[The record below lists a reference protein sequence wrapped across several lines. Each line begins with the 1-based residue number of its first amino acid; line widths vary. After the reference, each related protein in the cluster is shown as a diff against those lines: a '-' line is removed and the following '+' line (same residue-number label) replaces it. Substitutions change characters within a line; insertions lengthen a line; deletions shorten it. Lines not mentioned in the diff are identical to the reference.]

1 MIFNSNSTKLGNT
14 INYPV
19 NEKYDGTLGCAIAL
33 VESARN
39 DFAMFK
45 AALAHDMQEFNH
57 STSMNE
63 SAVIALNE
71 ATGDGFWR
79 KIVDLLKKLGEKIK
93 SIFYNVMAKLNGF
106 FLKDKQLIKKYR
118 TDILKKTYIGNLEVK
133 WREVKNSPLEKIGS
147 YIDSINDNTPE
158 KILED
163 TQFESVQNVWKDE
176 SDERINHYIQQI
188 DACKNSDVDSVE
200 DDLTDYFFEDEEV
213 TEIKDIKGGIVGI
226 MNYLDGATTNIKKT
240 KTNIDKVLNKIAKAQ
255 RLAEKEITKAGKGEL
270 NSNYTNKDAN
280 KEEYT
285 KEVEDNV
292 KASSKVFDLI
302 NAYSVASTKISNIG
316 IKCMNIEYKQA
327 KAAFMKAV
335 TANNEKLKEST
346 YLDAVAEAVEDEV
359 DDALAAGI
367 QTSDIQ
373 DLSNASDNILDTGVS
388 NDPDKL
394 VYDYDGY
401 EPEEGHKKVAE
412 SYFAAIDMI

>member
-133 WREVKNSPLEKIGS
+133 WREVKNSPLAEIGKLVDNINNDTPDEILLS
-147 YIDSINDNTPE
+147 AQIDNISNI
-158 KILED
+158 
-163 TQFESVQNVWKDE
+163 WKDE
-176 SDERINHYIQQI
+176 SDDRVNYYIQQI
-188 DACKNSDVDSVE
+188 NACSKSDVDSVE

-213 TEIKDIKGGIVGI
+213 TEIKNIKGGITGI
-226 MNYLDGATTNIKKT
+226 MNYLDGATTTIKKT
-240 KTNIDKVLNKIAKAQ
+240 KTNIDKCLNRIAKAQ

-270 NSNYTNKDAN
+270 NTAHTDKNDKNNYN
-280 KEEYT
+280 KEI
-285 KEVEDNV
+285 EDNV
-292 KASSKVFDLI
+292 KDTSKVFDLV
-302 NAYSVASTKISNIG
+302 NAYNVAMTKISNIG

-367 QTSDIQ
+367 KTSGIQ
-373 DLSNASDNILDTGVS
+373 NLSNASDDILDTGVS

-401 EPEEGHKKVAE
+401 EPEDGHKKVAE
-412 SYFAAIDMI
+412 SYFATIDMI